1 MNNRFS
7 HKSRIISLILLL
19 VFSCVLMAAPALAA
33 DGTGDGSGGGK
44 SIPLGLDSSAPAD
57 GDKDVSLS
65 GDIKLTFNK
74 NVIYLGIREANKT
87 CFSLVAAD
95 GSKVPVEVIMAD
107 DQTPEG
113 FELRREIS
121 IHPLQELQPGTA
133 YTVKISPEL
142 QAKNG
147 ISLGHEVTVSFV
159 TEGTGAIPVPAAPAG
174 ETVKPEESDK
184 KAPVADKHEVTNA
197 APVADKHEVTNA
209 APAPVNSEKDAVVEE
224 KKASGV
230 ETVPAAEDKTK
241 PASEPQIKTEEKSG
255 LKDNLG
261 SETKPN
267 RTYAIITGLVLV
279 AGAGYLQARK
289 RKHR

>member
-7 HKSRIISLILLL
+7 HKSRIISLMLLL
-19 VFSCVLMAAPALAA
+19 VFSCVLMAAPVLAA

-57 GDKDVSLS
+57 GDNDVSLT
-65 GDIKLTFNK
+65 GNIKLTFNK

-95 GSKVPVEVIMAD
+95 GSKVPIEVIMAD

-121 IHPLQELQPGTA
+121 LHPLQELQPGTA

-147 ISLGHEVTVSFV
+147 TSLGHEVTVSFV
-159 TEGTGAIPVPAAPAG
+159 TEGAAAIPAPAAPSG
-174 ETVKPEESDK
+174 ETVKPEESEQ
-184 KAPVADKHEVTNA
+184 KAPVADKNEVTNA
-197 APVADKHEVTNA
+197 P
-209 APAPVNSEKDAVVEE
+209 PALVDSEKDAEVEE

-230 ETVPAAEDKTK
+230 ENVPAAEDKTK

-255 LKDNLG
+255 VKDNLG
-261 SETKPN
+261 SEPTAN
-267 RTYAIITGLVLV
+267 RTYAIITGLVLI